1 MEEGEGEMAA
11 AKEVETPSHIS
22 CRKMDPPNHHRV
34 QSLACLAL
42 ETYNRNAV
50 SFPKGCV

>member
-22 CRKMDPPNHHRV
+22 CRKMDPQNHHTQLR
-34 QSLACLAL
+34 LACLAL
-42 ETYNRNAV
+42 ET
-50 SFPKGCV
+50 